1 MSDGGSSWFNRKP
14 ASPSRSKQTQ
24 QNAGKPRPRRSG
36 IMALEPRMMYDGAAA
51 ATAATAAHQHVAHQ
65 DGAHDGGADHALGAA
80 AAGRPQDQTPNVQTP
95 FYAPAQSPVQTAFF
109 APAQSSVQTSSPG
122 AVSGN
127 DRQSHNVATAG
138 EPGAEVVIAVKNP
151 TEIVFIDAQVPDAAI
166 LAKGAKPGV
175 EVVMLDANSDGVKQI
190 ADFLSR
196 HPDPNLTTV
205 DIVAHGA
212 DGVLQLGSTLLSSS
226 TMTYYQSQLASIG
239 NAMHRDGIIQ
249 IFGCD
254 VAQDMSGDL
263 FLAQL
268 SQATGGKNIDASS
281 HLVGAAAL
289 GGSWTLNVQLS
300 GGNGGATSAAN
311 PFTDATLA
319 SYADVL
325 PDTIFLAENGN
336 PSDVPTL
343 GADYRVQAYNTATNT
358 ASTVFADTSPETP
371 ISQPVSIAVDAAHGV
386 YYLVDNNFGGQQSI
400 EIGKINGTAFADG
413 NKIDTIFTAPS
424 TDLLSGLALDPV
436 NNVLYFGQGG
446 TVETSNDVTGTGIF
460 RLNLSGLSLTNP
472 SSLSET
478 QVVTGTGLNTPKQLA
493 LDVAN
498 QNIYFIDDS
507 EGFMLPG
514 LNSGKASNA
523 IFEAHLPSPT
533 SGAQTVANANM
544 VYSLDATTYSQGFL
558 SGIALDQAD
567 GKLFFTTVSAV
578 GTGGA
583 VVASENAILS
593 ATVHGGSPLTN
604 VTVLYDG
611 TNSALLNTN
620 FAQLNI
626 GLDLNNGASSGQI
639 FVDLGTV
646 GSSSLV
652 QGSTGGHASSGLSTV
667 FTPSFQEPG
676 SIANNLY
683 VDASAVV
690 TASGSTVTYSEGSS
704 AVTID
709 GALTV
714 TTPSNPGELLSGA
727 TVSIGTNFDANH
739 DHLNFTDQNGITHAY
754 NATTGVLTLTGIATS
769 ANYAA
774 ALDSITFSTDSASAA
789 QRTVNFTVTDG
800 VVTSNT
806 GTDHVNVQVPPTI
819 ANVGN
824 TVQFYQSV
832 GTPQL
837 LDGAITVNDANG
849 ANITSASVTIGSAL
863 TGDTLTIN
871 GTTSGTIGAIQ
882 YSLSGATLSL
892 TGSDTAAH
900 YAAALDLVKYSF
912 SGDPTGAGTDRVRSI
927 AWSVTDADGLT
938 SVSGAST
945 TLDVFATPVV
955 VIGTNSPT
963 PTVTSSSGPV
973 LADPGLSITDNN
985 GTSFGASATN
995 ATVTISSGFQTGD
1008 TLTINGLT
1016 TGTIND
1022 GASGT
1027 ISYSFTGGKLTLS
1040 GADTVADYITAL
1052 REVKFDATSPNSGAR
1067 TLTWQVD
1074 DEAGGHTN
1082 SSVAVTSTVD
1092 AAFGPQVSAVT
1103 ALSGTEGAA
1112 LSATVATFTD
1122 AATPGATASDFTATI
1137 DWGDGTPATTGTVVA
1152 QVGGGFAVTGAH
1164 TYAEEG
1170 SFSPVVTV
1178 TDMNSHNG
1186 QATDSAVIADAQ
1198 LTPGTVTVSGGV
1210 EGTTAATLTATFTDA
1225 NTGAPTSDFSGTI
1238 NWGDNT
1244 STSFTG
1250 SDVTANGNGSFT
1262 VNGFSHVYAEDGQ
1275 HSVSV
1280 VINDKGGSTT
1290 TDTGT
1295 TTVADAPLTPGTVTV
1310 SGGVEGTT
1318 AATLTATFTDAN
1330 TGAPTSDFSGTI
1342 NWGDGASTNFTNAD
1356 VTANGGGSF
1365 TVNGLS
1371 HVYAEEGQHNV
1382 SVVINDTGGSTT
1394 TDTGT
1399 TTVADAPLTPG
1410 TVTVSGGVEGTTA
1423 ATLTATFTDANLN
1436 APASDFSGTI
1446 NWGDGTSTNFTGSDV
1461 TANGGGSFTVNGL
1474 SHVYAEEGQ
1483 HNVSVEI
1490 NDTGGSTTT
1499 DAGTTTVADAPLTP
1513 GTVTV
1518 SGGVEGTTAATLTAT
1533 FSDGNTGAPASDFS
1547 GTINWGDGTS
1557 ANFTSADVTANG
1569 NGSFMVNG
1577 FSHVYAD
1584 DGQHSVSV
1592 VINDKGGSTTTDT
1605 GTTTVADAPL
1615 TPGTVTVSG
1624 GVEGTTAATLTAT
1637 FTDAN
1642 LNAPSSDFSGTIN
1655 WGDNTSTS
1663 FTGSDVTANGNGS
1676 FTVNGFSHVYA
1687 EDGQHSVSVVINDK
1701 GGSTTT
1707 DTGTTTIADAPLTPG
1722 TVTVSG
1728 GVEGTTAAALTATFT
1743 DANTGAPTSDFSGTI
1758 NWGDNTSTSFTGG
1771 DVTANGNGSF
1781 TVNGFSHVYAE
1792 DGQHSVSVVINDK
1805 GGSTTMDTG
1814 TTTVADAPLTPGTV
1828 TVSGGVEGTTAA
1840 ALTATFTDANTGAP
1854 TSDFSG
1860 TINWG
1865 DGTSTNFAKGD
1876 VTANGGGSFTVSG
1889 LSHVYAEDGQHS
1901 VSVVINDTGGS
1912 TTTDT
1917 GTTTVADAPLT
1928 ATGSAPVTGVEGAP
1942 LTATLATFT
1951 DANPNATVNDFTAT
1965 ITWGDGT
1972 TSTGTVVAK
1981 VGGGFAVTG
1990 THAYAEEGSYA
2001 PVVNIVD
2008 HGGSTAQATDVATIA
2023 DAPLTA
2029 TGGPADHGTQG
2040 TALATTVA
2048 TFTDAN
2054 PHATAS
2060 DFTAT
2065 IDWGD
2070 GTTSTGTVVA
2080 EVGGGFAVT
2089 GAHSYAVSGVY
2100 KANVSIVDDGGSTAA
2115 ASLELDVVPAAPA
2128 IATVIGQPFANQTIE
2143 LKGTGEPG
2151 DIVKLFADGDN
2162 STVVGTGTVRAD
2174 GTFDITTTATFNAGP
2189 HVFTAIQTDPAGLTS
2204 VTSSPGFLVNTGSPL
2219 HMFTDNSTTLLP
2231 GPTQVSFTL
2240 DVGSHGPL
2248 IAPGSGG
2255 EGFVG
2260 GSGLGFTI
2268 VHTDPVLTASD
2279 DAAVQIKLALVSL
2292 EAPLGGDVAYVV
2304 ARQANGDP
2312 LPDWLK
2318 FDAATGTFAGLP
2330 PDGAVASLEPD
2341 RSSDNNIVTGT
2352 LPPHP
2357 DLDGGPGAHAP
2368 ALSNTITI
2376 EVVAHD
2382 SKGNIAVTVFTIDLR
2397 SRAAGKQGWNMD
2409 WQAPGLRHAHH
2420 AALPLSPELAAIE
2433 AAVRDVTR
2441 PLEPFA
2447 SRGAAVGHGHD
2458 AISAGA
2464 GDSVPAGRAGL
2475 SEQLAS
2481 IGWRSMAAQRDALLA
2496 SLQGR

>member
-1290 TDTGT
+1290 
-1295 TTVADAPLTPGTVTV
+1295 
-1310 SGGVEGTT
+1310 
-1318 AATLTATFTDAN
+1318 
-1330 TGAPTSDFSGTI
+1330 
-1342 NWGDGASTNFTNAD
+1342 
-1356 VTANGGGSF
+1356 
-1365 TVNGLS
+1365 
-1371 HVYAEEGQHNV
+1371 
-1382 SVVINDTGGSTT
+1382 
-1394 TDTGT
+1394 
-1399 TTVADAPLTPG
+1399 
-1410 TVTVSGGVEGTTA
+1410 
-1423 ATLTATFTDANLN
+1423 
-1436 APASDFSGTI
+1436 
-1446 NWGDGTSTNFTGSDV
+1446 
-1461 TANGGGSFTVNGL
+1461 
-1474 SHVYAEEGQ
+1474 
-1483 HNVSVEI
+1483 
-1490 NDTGGSTTT
+1490 
-1499 DAGTTTVADAPLTP
+1499 
-1513 GTVTV
+1513 
-1518 SGGVEGTTAATLTAT
+1518 
-1533 FSDGNTGAPASDFS
+1533 
-1547 GTINWGDGTS
+1547 
-1557 ANFTSADVTANG
+1557 
-1569 NGSFMVNG
+1569 
-1577 FSHVYAD
+1577 
-1584 DGQHSVSV
+1584 
-1592 VINDKGGSTTTDT
+1592 
-1605 GTTTVADAPL
+1605 
-1615 TPGTVTVSG
+1615 
-1624 GVEGTTAATLTAT
+1624 
-1637 FTDAN
+1637 
-1642 LNAPSSDFSGTIN
+1642 
-1655 WGDNTSTS
+1655 
-1663 FTGSDVTANGNGS
+1663 
-1676 FTVNGFSHVYA
+1676 
-1687 EDGQHSVSVVINDK
+1687 
-1701 GGSTTT
+1701 
-1707 DTGTTTIADAPLTPG
+1707 
-1722 TVTVSG
+1722 
-1728 GVEGTTAAALTATFT
+1728 
-1743 DANTGAPTSDFSGTI
+1743 
-1758 NWGDNTSTSFTGG
+1758 
-1771 DVTANGNGSF
+1771 
-1781 TVNGFSHVYAE
+1781 
-1792 DGQHSVSVVINDK
+1792 
-1805 GGSTTMDTG
+1805 MDTG